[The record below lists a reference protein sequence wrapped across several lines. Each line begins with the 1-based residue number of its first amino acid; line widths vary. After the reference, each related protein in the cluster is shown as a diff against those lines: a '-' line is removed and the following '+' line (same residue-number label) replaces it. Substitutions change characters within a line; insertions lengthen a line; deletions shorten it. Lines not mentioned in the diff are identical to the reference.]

1 MKLTLIIIVCHIIS
15 LFANHLRVG
24 NYPNR
29 IIKTK
34 LAHKPVHGLMRR
46 IGTKMKREMIHQ
58 LPHNSLPNK
67 SHKKYSVIT
76 HSKNKNKSKR

>member
-1 MKLTLIIIVCHIIS
+1 MKLTLIIIACHIIS

-34 LAHKPVHGLMRR
+34 LAHKPVHGLVR
-46 IGTKMKREMIHQ
+46 KSLHNKSIHCQ
-58 LPHNSLPNK
+58 TIPNTHNSVKTTMHGLRSIK
-67 SHKKYSVIT
+67 C
-76 HSKNKNKSKR
+76 